1 MADIITYPENG
12 ITYDADDASGYL
24 STRLS
29 GVYSADEDFAVTANG
44 DLTVSVSAGQ
54 AWVRPARFR
63 GRSIIMEQPTTVVLT
78 EADPVRSRIDRIVL
92 RYDAAAKKTR
102 LQVLDGTP
110 DSAAPAAP
118 AISRTE
124 LVYDLCLAEIRRPAG
139 STAVTAAHIT
149 DTRADETVCGVMR
162 DGVTGIPTAQLQTQV
177 KAMLDS
183 LQAEV
188 DSRSF
193 YTKAEID
200 QKLANLELYP
210 VGSIYQSTDPTSP
223 AALFGGSW
231 EVIASERVLMGASS
245 AHAAGTTV
253 KAGLPNITGTLS
265 NVMGTSYNSPS
276 GSGAFS
282 DEYKGRSLENGSSG
296 GYSNISFDASKSNAI
311 YGRSTTVQPAA
322 YYVHIWHRVA

>member
-12 ITYDADDASGYL
+12 ITYDADDASGFL

-29 GVYSADEDFAVTANG
+29 GVYSAEEDFSVTAQGGLN
-44 DLTVSVSAGQ
+44 VQVSAGQ
-54 AWVRPARFR
+54 AWVHPARFK

-118 AISRTE
+118 EISRTE

-139 STAVTAAHIT
+139 STSVTAADIT
-149 DTRADETVCGVMR
+149 DTRADEAICGVMR
-162 DGVTGIPTAQLQTQV
+162 DGVHGIPTGTLVRQFRAV
-177 KAMLDS
+177 
-183 LQAEV
+183 
-188 DSRSF
+188 
-193 YTKAEID
+193 ID
-200 QKLANLELYP
+200 ALKGEAADKLGYYP

-231 EVIASERVLMGASS
+231 EEIASERVLMGASS
-245 AHAAGTTV
+245 THAAGTTV

-265 NVMGTSYNSPS
+265 DVMGSFYAYPS

-282 DEYKGRSLENGSSG
+282 VKGIGRSLENGSSG
-296 GYSNISFDASKSNAI
+296 NYGNISFDASKSNAI

-322 YYVHIWHRVA
+322 YYVHIWRRVT

>member
-12 ITYDADDASGYL
+12 ITYDADDASGFL
-24 STRLS
+24 ATRLS
-29 GVYSADEDFAVTANG
+29 GVYSAEEDFSVTAQG
-44 DLTVSVSAGQ
+44 GLSVQVSAGQ
-54 AWVRPARFR
+54 AWVRPARFK

-124 LVYDLCLAEIRRPAG
+124 LIYDLCLAEIRRPAG
-139 STAVTAAHIT
+139 STSVTAADIT

-162 DGVTGIPTAQLQTQV
+162 DGVTGIPTAELQAQV

-231 EVIASERVLMGASS
+231 EEIASERVLMGASS
-245 AHAAGTTV
+245 THAAGTTV

-322 YYVHIWHRVA
+322 YYVHIWRRVA